1 MQTLASPL
9 LAIIRLGSCHNVW
22 CLRYSWQ
29 RCSVQY
35 QWASSVPPPSNISMS
50 NHARARDSPA
60 VVSIQCWKW
69 SQDSAQ
75 CQSIQLFV
83 PDWCLLDSVTVSV
96 AALIMA
102 ASFIGHIQTNIAS
115 TPCINSYNNN
125 HCTACTGLVSTASPT
140 SRFCQF
146 PWEIILLVLCMQRVS
161 SFACLLMWSVKV

>member
-115 TPCINSYNNN
+115 TPCITSYNN
-125 HCTACTGLVSTASPT
+125 HCNTVTNIKILSVSLRDYFVGSLHAKGEF
-140 SRFCQF
+140 FCMF
-146 PWEIILLVLCMQRVS
+146 INVVCK
-161 SFACLLMWSVKV
+161 SVKLQVIG